1 MELSWIMI
9 GSSSSSPSW
18 EVHSS
23 SLRHERLN
31 QARLNILYLDVRT
44 KKLYIFKPLNFL
56 CLSMTPSY
64 SESEKK
70 ILGVSNQNL
79 KHLEV
84 CWYFTQAELWTY
96 ELTKPIDNKL
106 KLDLRAELELGLR
119 VKLMP
124 LQLNWKR
131 TKLWTA
137 LERLNS
143 FTPLDTTLE
152 EGALTRYNVESQYKV
167 Y

>member
-1 MELSWIMI
+1 MFINDPLIF
-9 GSSSSSPSW
+9 
-18 EVHSS
+18 
-23 SLRHERLN
+23 R
-31 QARLNILYLDVRT
+31 VR
-44 KKLYIFKPLNFL
+44 
-56 CLSMTPSY
+56 
-64 SESEKK
+64 EK

-137 LERLNS
+137 RAAQLIY
-143 FTPLDTTLE
+143 TP
-152 EGALTRYNVESQYKV
+152 RYNLRRRCID
-167 Y
+167 